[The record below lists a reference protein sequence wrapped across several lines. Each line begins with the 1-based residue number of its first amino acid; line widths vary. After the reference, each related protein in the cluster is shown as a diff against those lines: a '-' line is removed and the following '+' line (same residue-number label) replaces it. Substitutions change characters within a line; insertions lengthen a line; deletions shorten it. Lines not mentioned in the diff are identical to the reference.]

1 MRTFV
6 LTLLLSTAAWGQTDL
21 TLLASASAA
30 TPEFSTSR
38 SATVA
43 AMIKPAAAPVEAP
56 QPVGKRDHNVGSF
69 YALSVASHSA
79 AGFDAWTTRRNIR
92 AGAVELNPMLQP
104 FANSNAI
111 YPVMQITPTMMDY
124 LGRKMMRSNK
134 PLYRRLWWVP
144 QAASMA
150 VSLTCG
156 IHNARNF

>member
-6 LTLLLSTAAWGQTDL
+6 LTVLLSTAAWGQTDL
-21 TLLASASAA
+21 TLMASASSA

-38 SATVA
+38 NATVA
-43 AMIKPAAAPVEAP
+43 AMIKPAAPVEAP
-56 QPVGKRDHNVGSF
+56 QPKRDHNVRSF
-69 YALSVASHSA
+69 YVLSAASHSA
-79 AGFDAWTTRRNIR
+79 AGFDAWTTRRNIS
-92 AGAVELNPMLQP
+92 AGAVELNPMLKP

-134 PLYRRLWWVP
+134 PFYRRLWWVP

-150 VSLTCG
+150 VSLSCG
-156 IHNARNF
+156 MKNARNF